1 MLVAYWQEEQKIM
14 GKQKQQIEIII
25 VLCLLEGH
33 IWDNWSCL
41 WKVKKRWHNSTTL
54 SQIKLRCCVKKEN
67 VVIYLCFLIYAQ
79 LKTVRRQCI

>member
-33 IWDNWSCL
+33 IWDN
-41 WKVKKRWHNSTTL
+41 
-54 SQIKLRCCVKKEN
+54 
-67 VVIYLCFLIYAQ
+67 
-79 LKTVRRQCI
+79 